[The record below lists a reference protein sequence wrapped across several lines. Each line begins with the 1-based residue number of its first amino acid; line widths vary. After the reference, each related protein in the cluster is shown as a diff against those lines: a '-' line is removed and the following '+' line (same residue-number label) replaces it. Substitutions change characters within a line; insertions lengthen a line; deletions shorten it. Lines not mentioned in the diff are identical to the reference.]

1 MIRLFFTFT
10 DNAVAVSKQDGIP
23 YIIKTFFHYH
33 ICDKFKGGL
42 KHLEILLSGISDML
56 SWLSMFDKAFSFIFS
71 LVVV

>member
-42 KHLEILLSGISDML
+42 KHLEIL
-56 SWLSMFDKAFSFIFS
+56 FIRYFGYAI
-71 LVVV
+71 LVIHV